1 MLLVSSDVIVSVV
14 CENADLRF
22 WLGGCGGWKFEK
34 IWLRSLTW
42 QDSVNGVDFY
52 NGLWVAE
59 KFFIALKGYNLDS
72 AKKKKK
78 KRKKEK
84 QKGII

>member
-14 CENADLRF
+14 SENADLRF

-72 AKKKKK
+72 AKKKKQK
-78 KRKKEK
+78 KKKKK